1 MCVMCQQD
9 QAGESILYVAV
20 NADADLQNY
29 TTQLSPLVA
38 AVSVPVALLFS
49 ASVGQVHAPENL
61 TSCPPSS
68 GAYPETE
75 RTGICKKTSRQQAD
89 PASLL
94 RCPTSPAMFSGFGTN
109 NPGSPLTMQRGNV
122 TGLETNSPSPK

>member
-49 ASVGQVHAPENL
+49 ASVGQVHAPGNL

-75 RTGICKKTSRQQAD
+75 RTGICKKPPGSRQILPLSSAVQHPPPCFLGLVQTTRAVLRPCREGTL
-89 PASLL
+89 PA
-94 RCPTSPAMFSGFGTN
+94 
-109 NPGSPLTMQRGNV
+109 
-122 TGLETNSPSPK
+122 